1 MAGDREHLYRKRD
14 RLKQLRAF
22 CLAADLKS
30 FTRAA
35 ERLDLSQPAVSLH
48 VRELENELRAMLFHR
63 RGAGITLTEAG
74 ERFYALAAPLVNG
87 VDNLPADL
95 MAHIDTIGPSRLHLA
110 ASVAG
115 AAIVLPPYVR
125 RFREEHPNVR
135 LRVRNCLLS
144 EGIELMLGGKVE
156 LVLGPRDRYPSDAV
170 EYRELLRYDIVLI
183 TSLDH
188 PLAGRAAVTPEEV
201 RAWRTI
207 MPDAGTYSTQSGE
220 TAAEHLGVHANAA
233 IRVGGWGV
241 IKQYVANGLG
251 IAVVPSISI
260 HESDRLSVISLGAY
274 FPSRSY
280 GVYTRRN
287 KFLSAPARRLLLLMG
302 QEFLPPPR
310 PFSSPE

>member
-1 MAGDREHLYRKRD
+1 MAVDRENLYRKRD

-48 VRELENELRAMLFHR
+48 VRELENELKAMLFHR
-63 RGAGITLTEAG
+63 SGAGITLTEAG

-95 MAHIDTIGPSRLHLA
+95 MARIDAIGPSRLHLA

-115 AAIVLPPYVR
+115 AAILLPPYVR
-125 RFREEHPNVR
+125 RFREEYPNVR
-135 LRVRNCLLS
+135 LRVRNCLLR
-144 EGIELMLGGKVE
+144 EGIELLLDGKVE
-156 LVLGPRDRYPSDAV
+156 LVLGARDPYPSDSV

-188 PLAGRAAVTPEEV
+188 PLAGRETVTPEEAQ
-201 RAWRTI
+201 AWRSI
-207 MPDAGTYSTQSGE
+207 VPHAGAYSTQSGE
-220 TAAEHLGVHANAA
+220 TAAERFGVHDNAV

-241 IKQYVANGLG
+241 IKRFVEYGLG

-260 HESDRLSVISLGAY
+260 HETDRLSVIPLGAY

-280 GVYTRRN
+280 GVYTRRR
-287 KFLSAPARRLLLLMG
+287 KFLSPPARRLLLLMG
-302 QEFLPPPR
+302 QKFPPPPR
-310 PFSSPE
+310 PFSGTE

>member
-1 MAGDREHLYRKRD
+1 MGGGREHIYRKRD

-35 ERLDLSQPAVSLH
+35 ERLDISQPAVSLH
-48 VRELENELRAMLFHR
+48 VRELENELRVMLFNR

-87 VDNLPADL
+87 IDNLPGEL
-95 MAHIDTIGPSRLHLA
+95 RAHIDTIGPGRLHLA

-115 AAIVLPPYVR
+115 AAIVLPPYVK

-144 EGIELMLGGKVE
+144 EGIELLLGGKVE
-156 LVLGPRDRYPSDAV
+156 LVLGPMDPYPSDAV

-183 TSLDH
+183 TPLDH
-188 PLAGRAAVTPEEV
+188 PLAGRATVTPEEARTW
-201 RAWRTI
+201 RAI
-207 MPDAGTYSTQSGE
+207 VPHAGAYSTQSGD
-220 TAAEHLGVHANAA
+220 TAADHFGVRANAA
-233 IRVGGWGV
+233 IEVGGWGV
-241 IKQYVANGLG
+241 IKRFVENGLG

-260 HESDRLSVISLGAY
+260 HETDQLSVIPLGAY

-280 GVYTRRN
+280 GVYTRR
-287 KFLSAPARRLLLLMG
+287 KKLLSPPARRLLLLME
-302 QEFLPPPR
+302 Q
-310 PFSSPE
+310 